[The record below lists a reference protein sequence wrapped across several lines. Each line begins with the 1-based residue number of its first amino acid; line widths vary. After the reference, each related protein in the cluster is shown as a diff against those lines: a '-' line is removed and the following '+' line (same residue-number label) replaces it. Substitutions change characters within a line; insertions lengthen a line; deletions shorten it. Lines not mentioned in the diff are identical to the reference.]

1 MAHSNPV
8 FFVSTSLPQFKAV
21 VLNTNQHVDY
31 AKDLNTLRVHL
42 LEGLLADFGEVAAN
56 RVMVVRNEVVG
67 FSLFIQWVVCSTEQ
81 AFMLVNEST
90 EWFLMLL
97 C

>member
-1 MAHSNPV
+1 
-8 FFVSTSLPQFKAV
+8 VSSSLPQLEAV
-21 VLNTNQHVDY
+21 VLNANQHVDN

-67 FSLFIQWVVCSTEQ
+67 L
-81 AFMLVNEST
+81 
-90 EWFLMLL
+90 
-97 C
+97 